1 VSSNTE
7 SVFLACGRQLWDFVV
22 AHTVLLLMLT
32 IFSIV
37 FKYLDDNNKYKMLRI
52 ALIFSLLY
60 NLAMMIMAFVFAGE
74 AIGNAKCTAALSAVS
89 STKSPLLA
97 QLTYVYAVYDI
108 LFIVMSI
115 GLLVGVWNET

>member
-1 VSSNTE
+1 
-7 SVFLACGRQLWDFVV
+7 
-22 AHTVLLLMLT
+22 MLT